1 MHYKIWIEYFFTI
14 ADAKKER
21 DNKRQEEAKRK
32 AMMEEA
38 ARKAQEEEERKRAL
52 QKTVEHMA
60 KPKPKQIWNS
70 LAREWQDPTDAT
82 CEDWR
87 N

>member
-1 MHYKIWIEYFFTI
+1 
-14 ADAKKER
+14 
-21 DNKRQEEAKRK
+21 
-32 AMMEEA
+32 MMEEA
-38 ARKAQEEEERKRAL
+38 ARKALEEEERKQAL